1 MGWLETCAQGL
12 GEGGGC
18 MIGEQIGETKGKRLV
33 RRVTSADPTTVEVT
47 FEDSGQMLGVA
58 TKGLGTYTSVV
69 GLDGSISGEGQGLS
83 LTQEGDA
90 ITWTA
95 KGFGKFGPESST
107 SYRGMLFFKTASKK
121 LARLNNLCAAF
132 EYDIDGSGNTIS
144 KMWEW
149 K

>member
-1 MGWLETCAQGL
+1 
-12 GEGGGC
+12 

-33 RRVTSADPTTVEVT
+33 RRVTSTDPTTVEVT

-69 GLDGSISGEGQGLS
+69 GTDGSISGEGQGLT
-83 LTQEGDA
+83 LTDEGDA

-107 SYRGMLFFKTASKK
+107 SYRGMLFFKTASQK
-121 LARLNNLCAAF
+121 LARLNNMCAAF
-132 EYDIDGSGNTIS
+132 EYDIDGSGNTVS